1 MTSANPLLASWLY
14 LAPNFILAA
23 LMYTLLGRLVLGLFV
38 RQDWDNYIWR
48 GFTTLT
54 DPVVRV
60 VRFVTPQILSHTVVL
75 MFAALWLMAL
85 RVAYMIILLNIGLA
99 PVANQ
104 AS

>member
-1 MTSANPLLASWLY
+1 MNDFWTYWY
-14 LAPNFILAA
+14 FHIPNFVMAA

-38 RQDWDNYIWR
+38 GQDWDNYIWR

>member
-1 MTSANPLLASWLY
+1 MNDFWTYWY
-14 LAPNFILAA
+14 FHIPNFVMAA

-60 VRFVTPQILSHTVVL
+60 VRFATPQILSHTVVL